1 MQQPIVTNYSVDI
14 VNILEEDCQGY
25 DGVIL
30 FYILKGNINAV
41 NGEHRK
47 TLNVQDLLIINQ
59 NEVCQLS
66 STMDNIIIK
75 VAISHRYF
83 SRYYTN
89 YAVARFALEMQEN
102 NLYLK
107 MLREIITRLALS
119 KLQENKETGLLE
131 VNALL
136 SNLLSLLIMNFKQQ
150 RSKVSVQQETGLP
163 PRIEKTLIYLKDNY
177 NKPLSLS
184 LIAKIN
190 HTSSAYFSRLF
201 SREVGTSFKTYLTQ
215 LRFMYCVEALSKTS
229 KPLYQIVEE
238 NGFNDTRNFTALF
251 KAKYGMTPHQF
262 RASGPADKSPTHIQH
277 QLPPQISPARPTRLG
292 EIHPAE
298 LLALLANSLNIN
310 EQITDIEPITTEKM
324 TISLAQT
331 GTVAP
336 TLSHPGYIVNV
347 DRLEEVLKAHVQ
359 QQIIT
364 ARQKMPLQ
372 YVQVEHIV
380 SESTLPQVFTTDE
393 NCPSF
398 SPYTNADTAIEF
410 LHHQGVG
417 LLISIYFQPTEQDMR
432 YTTSRFL
439 DFIAH
444 SITLFGV
451 EYVSTWAFIYYP
463 NTDFLAES
471 TSRFMHLRGK
481 IKELLPGMSAGLF
494 YPFPIDEE
502 AITRLPFFASELAK
516 KLDFIGFSANAN
528 DLVNRKGFKK
538 EDFAHAELFIQQ
550 RSLHIIG
557 QLKKYGLA
565 TPLFLQTWN
574 TLTGDTRHT
583 NGSFFRGAL
592 LMNTLLSLPQ
602 QVASVGFWINSE
614 VQNEAQENKRID
626 TSSLSLFY
634 IGNTRRPMFHV
645 LCLRERLSGKVLAK
659 GENYLVTVRPQGY
672 RVLLTNSVT
681 FNPFLSLQNHLVN
694 GFRKQ
699 LNVAIFGLEQGT
711 YQIKRHLFDQLHGA
725 LYHQFECQPTR
736 FGRDSEVMQFIDLHS
751 APDLHLYDESIG
763 SCWKASVEMDV
774 NAICLFEINRI
785 AIP

>member
-1 MQQPIVTNYSVDI
+1 MQQLTFQNYSIDI
-14 VNILEEDCQGY
+14 VNIQEEDNQGY

-41 NGEHRK
+41 NGEQRK
-47 TLNVQDLLIINQ
+47 ILNAQDLLIINQ
-59 NEVCQLS
+59 NEICQLS
-66 STMDNIIIK
+66 STMDNIIVK

-89 YAVARFALEMQEN
+89 YAAARFTLETQEN
-102 NLYLK
+102 KLYLN

-150 RSKVSVQQETGLP
+150 RPDNSLQLEVEHSA
-163 PRIEKTLIYLKDNY
+163 RIEKTLNYLNTHY
-177 NKPLSLS
+177 NKPLTLS

-215 LRFMYCVEALSKTS
+215 LRFMSCVEALSKTS

-251 KAKYGMTPHQF
+251 KSKYGMTPHQF
-262 RASGPADKSPTHIQH
+262 RALGPAEKCAIHLQH
-277 QLPPQISPARPTRLG
+277 PLPPQMQPARATRLG

-298 LLALLANSLNIN
+298 LLALLANSLSNN
-310 EQITDIEPITTEKM
+310 EQITDIEPIATEKM
-324 TISLAQT
+324 ILSLAPT
-331 GTVAP
+331 GAVAP
-336 TLSHPGYIVNV
+336 ALSRPGYIVNV
-347 DRLEEVLKAHVQ
+347 GRLEEVLKAHVQ
-359 QQIIT
+359 RQIIA
-364 ARQKMPLQ
+364 ARQEMPLQ
-372 YVQVEHIV
+372 YVQVEHVI
-380 SESTLPQVFTTDE
+380 SESTLPQVYITDE

-398 SPYTNADTAIEF
+398 SPYTNADTAVEF
-410 LHHQGVG
+410 LRQQGVG
-417 LLISIYFQPTEQDMR
+417 LLVTLYFQPTEQDMR
-432 YTTSRFL
+432 YATSRFL

-463 NTDFLAES
+463 NIDFLAES
-471 TSRFMHLRGK
+471 TRRFMQLRRK
-481 IKELLPGMSAGLF
+481 IKELLSGMKAGLF

-502 AITRLPFFASELAK
+502 AIANLPFFASDLAK
-516 KLDFIGFSANAN
+516 NLDFIGFSANAN
-528 DLVNRKGFKK
+528 ELVNRKGFEK
-538 EDFAHAELFIQQ
+538 EDFANAELFIQQ

-557 QLKKYGLA
+557 QLKKQGLA

-602 QVASVGFWINSE
+602 QVVSVGFWINSE

-634 IGNTRRPMFHV
+634 IGSTRRPMFHV
-645 LCLRERLSGKVLAK
+645 LCLRERLTGEVLAK

-681 FNPFLSLQNHLVN
+681 FNPFLSLQNHLVD

-699 LNVAIFGLEQGT
+699 LSLAITGFEQGT

-736 FGRDSEVMQFIDLHS
+736 FGRDSEIMKFIDQHS

-763 SCWKASVEMDV
+763 SSWKVCIEMDV
-774 NAICLFEINRI
+774 NAVCLFEINKI
-785 AIP
+785 ATP